1 MISGAR
7 SFLLLLLICTAHAEP
22 WNVQALMQ
30 ELAQVPASS
39 TRFVETRHLAI
50 LTRPLEMKGTLS
62 YERPNRL
69 SKHVEAPYDEL
80 MTVHGDSA
88 TLVNKTKGE
97 QRVVSLRDQPAM
109 AALVESVRAT
119 LAGDLPQ
126 LEKHYRV
133 KFSGAREAWTMQLVP
148 RAAQVKSYV
157 DTITLAGAGARV
169 TRIETLETSG
179 DRSVMT
185 IVHDGK

>member
-80 MTVHGDSA
+80 MTVLGDSA

-133 KFSGAREAWTMQLVP
+133 KFSGPREAWTMQLVP

-157 DTITLAGAGARV
+157 ETITLAGAGARV
-169 TRIETLETSG
+169 ARIETLETSG